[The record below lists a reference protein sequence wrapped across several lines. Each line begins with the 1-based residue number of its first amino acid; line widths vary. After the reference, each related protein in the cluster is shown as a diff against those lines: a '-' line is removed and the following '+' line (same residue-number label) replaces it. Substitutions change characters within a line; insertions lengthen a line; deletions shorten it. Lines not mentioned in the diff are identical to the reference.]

1 MRLKKK
7 EMILTP
13 KKFFVQNLIDRN
25 IFNFNTFKSSLKF
38 ASNIYNGKDT
48 LEEAKKDLYEMFK

>member
-1 MRLKKK
+1 MTL
-7 EMILTP
+7 IP
-13 KKFFVQNLIDRN
+13 KKLFVQNLIDRN

-48 LEEAKKDLYEMFK
+48 LEEVKKDQNEVFK